1 MKLCS
6 RLLMVFIDIYAIKRQ
21 IWVSEPHLGNVRG
34 DTGCL
39 VNGSLENPWSTFYFA
54 LIELFMLSITVPKLG
69 SEICTSRLF
78 SQGSTSL
85 HSNFTRTGSSPI
97 NRSLLLGTRNSD
109 IRLRGREDR
118 ILLCYLFY
126 TILECDEQTD
136 RQTDGFAVA
145 YTALAKL
152 ALRSAVKRVR

>member
-6 RLLMVFIDIYAIKRQ
+6 RLLMVFVDIYAIKRQ

-97 NRSLLLGTRNSD
+97 NRSLLLGTRK
-109 IRLRGREDR
+109 
-118 ILLCYLFY
+118 
-126 TILECDEQTD
+126 LETFGYAVVKTVSFCVTSFTQYWSVTNRQTD
-136 RQTDGFAVA
+136 RRTD
-145 YTALAKL
+145 LP
-152 ALRSAVKRVR
+152 